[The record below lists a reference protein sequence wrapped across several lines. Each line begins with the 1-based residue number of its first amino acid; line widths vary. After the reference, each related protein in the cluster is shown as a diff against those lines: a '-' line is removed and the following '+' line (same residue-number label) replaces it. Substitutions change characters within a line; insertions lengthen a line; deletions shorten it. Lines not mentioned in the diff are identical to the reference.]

1 MNAQAP
7 DQNGSHQK
15 PLHIKTPA
23 ILSTPL
29 SKCAG
34 LQVYLKL
41 ENLQVPGSFKIRG
54 IGNLCQKASSF
65 ISILFS
71 VIFFLE
77 TKWQTASYIN
87 CVYMSQSE
95 FIMLVLF
102 IFVVENDRLYPRAV
116 RGWYVPQVEM
126 EV

>member
-1 MNAQAP
+1 MDAQAP

-65 ISILFS
+65 ISTRTVFN
-71 VIFFLE
+71 VTFFLRSNG
-77 TKWQTASYIN
+77 KQLHA
-87 CVYMSQSE
+87 
-95 FIMLVLF
+95 
-102 IFVVENDRLYPRAV
+102 
-116 RGWYVPQVEM
+116 
-126 EV
+126 

>member
-1 MNAQAP
+1 MNAEAP

-65 ISILFS
+65 ISILFN
-71 VIFFLE
+71 VIFF
-77 TKWQTASYIN
+77 
-87 CVYMSQSE
+87 
-95 FIMLVLF
+95 
-102 IFVVENDRLYPRAV
+102 
-116 RGWYVPQVEM
+116 
-126 EV
+126 